1 MRLRLT
7 QLADDG
13 EVAGVVLQ
21 VRRPEAVQGH
31 QDEGRPGETGR
42 GRREEGKELSGFFF
56 VFFSYF
62 IVCSEYYKQ
71 MEEGGGLEKL
81 FITSSNPF
89 RT

>member
-21 VRRPEAVQGH
+21 VRRSEAVQGH

-56 VFFSYF
+56 SFFLA
-62 IVCSEYYKQ
+62 I
-71 MEEGGGLEKL
+71 LL
-81 FITSSNPF
+81 FAVNIIS
-89 RT
+89 RWKKGED